1 MLGLRGFLGW
11 DDAKALLLHIC
22 SCAHA
27 VVQPRPP
34 IQCCPHCRSCICL
47 FNLFWSPSAFAMP
60 VVPQCTGVR
69 TASLHFRKQCCSSA
83 PWTAGSTQV
92 RRHYSAGTQAQK
104 NVGVFLPL
112 SLTFITCHGICTVH
126 AAFLPPAFC
135 LTSTRVASRD

>member
-69 TASLHFRKQCCSSA
+69 TASLHFRGQCCSSA

-104 NVGVFLPL
+104 NVGVFLPSLVVSRPL
-112 SLTFITCHGICTVH
+112 SCSVFFFFV
-126 AAFLPPAFC
+126 LPC
-135 LTSTRVASRD
+135 SVRGLILKTLGRR